1 MSGTA
6 NLLLAL
12 HSSSDTLAVGLTEW
26 PGATHTASEAAPPA
40 VIVEFPL
47 GRTLSTELFAC
58 VEQVLPAS
66 RWREL
71 GRLAVAIGPGGFTGT
86 RLTVVMARTLAQ
98 QLAIPLDGVGS
109 FLLIARRLRAQNV
122 PEAAAERFVL
132 VQTLPRHGLVAG
144 CYGAR
149 PGTPGGVVELQAP
162 RFFSS
167 EQDLPAGRRLEAR
180 VEAAADAVQLLEIAT
195 EAARAQR
202 PAPWQSVL
210 PLYPTSPV
218 EARP

>member
-1 MSGTA
+1 MSGKSD
-6 NLLLAL
+6 LLLAL
-12 HSSSDTLAVGLTEW
+12 HSSSDTLAVGVQEW
-26 PGATHTASEAAPPA
+26 SSANLSATRPAPVVA
-40 VIVEFPL
+40 EFPL

-66 RWREL
+66 RWREI

-98 QLAIPLDGVGS
+98 QLAIPLEGVGS
-109 FLLIARRLRAQNV
+109 FLLIARRLRAQGV
-122 PEAAAERFVL
+122 PGAAEEGFVL

-144 CYGAR
+144 CYGAS
-149 PGTPGGVVELQAP
+149 PWYPGGMVELQAP
-162 RFFSS
+162 RFFAC
-167 EQDLPAGRRLEAR
+167 EQDLPAGPRLEAR
-180 VEAAADAVQLLEIAT
+180 VEAAADAEQLLQIAT

-202 PAPWQSVL
+202 PAPWQAVL

-218 EARP
+218 EVCP

>member
-1 MSGTA
+1 MSGKA
-6 NLLLAL
+6 DLLVAL
-12 HSSSDTLAVGLTEW
+12 HSSSDALAVGVQEW
-26 PGATHTASEAAPPA
+26 SPVDHLATLPAPVVA
-40 VIVEFPL
+40 EFPL
-47 GRTLSTELFAC
+47 GRTLSTELIAC

-66 RWREL
+66 RWREI

-109 FLLIARRLRAQNV
+109 FLLIARRLWAQGV
-122 PEAAAERFVL
+122 PGASAECFVL

-144 CYGAR
+144 CYGAA
-149 PGTPGGVVELQAP
+149 PATSGGVVELQAP

-167 EQDLPAGRRLEAR
+167 EQDLPAGPRLEAR
-180 VEAAADAVQLLEIAT
+180 VEAAADVEQLLQIAS

-202 PAPWQSVL
+202 PAPWQAVL

-218 EARP
+218 ELRP

>member
-1 MSGTA
+1 MSGKA

-12 HSSSDTLAVGLTEW
+12 HSSSDTLAVGVQEW
-26 PGATHTASEAAPPA
+26 SAVDLSATLPAPVVA
-40 VIVEFPL
+40 EFPL

-66 RWREL
+66 RWRQI

-109 FLLIARRLRAQNV
+109 FLLIARRLWAQGV
-122 PEAAAERFVL
+122 PGAAAERFVL

-144 CYGAR
+144 CYGAA
-149 PGTPGGVVELQAP
+149 PVTSGGVVELQAP
-162 RFFSS
+162 RFFAF
-167 EQDLPAGRRLEAR
+167 EQDLPAGPQLEAR
-180 VEAAADAVQLLEIAT
+180 VEAAADAEQLLQIAT

-202 PAPWQSVL
+202 PAPWQAVL

-218 EARP
+218 EESR